1 MKILKR
7 LSFLIGM
14 PFMGILVII
23 MIISMA
29 LATFV
34 ESAQGTNA
42 AWALIYDAW
51 WFELLFALVLVNLVG
66 NVIKLK
72 LYRRSKLTVFV
83 FHIAFALIIIGGG
96 VSRYFAVEGMMHIRE
111 GAMSGTLI
119 SDDTYVNVAVSDG
132 ESKLTDTEK
141 VRLSVLTPG
150 KFRWKGELNGRKIRI
165 RSTDYLKN
173 AVAQYVAAPGGE
185 PYMQMVMLAGRQV
198 NVGLTSG
205 EEAAYPGVSVS
216 FNKPGSEADLRVE
229 SRGENLIAVSSYPVV
244 ITAMGGAEMQN
255 FAAGEELLL
264 EQQKLYAVNNVR
276 FALQRFLPS
285 AKMKF
290 VDAGSSGQS
299 TGMDVAKMEVTLDG
313 MKSELYV
320 PGHSNLEG
328 EPASI
333 TMGSTTISCAYGS
346 KHIRLPF
353 VLRLQ
358 DFRIDR
364 YPGSNSPSSFES
376 DVELI
381 DVEKDIKEVHNIY
394 MNNVLKHRFYRF
406 YQSSYDQDE
415 LGTILSVK
423 RDATGT
429 SITYAGYVLM
439 ILGMLLALV
448 ARGTRF
454 SVLSRATAGKG
465 AKVALVIVAM
475 LMAGSY
481 AHAQHYPVPPKEDAA
496 AFGKIWV
503 QGKEGRFKPMN
514 TLSNEVMRK
523 VVNESH
529 FDGHTADQVMLGMIA
544 YPDEWKQAPIFE
556 VDNPELHQMIGFK
569 GALVSFN
576 DFIVEGRYVLSQVV
590 NDAYKKRV
598 QERTDLDKEVMKL
611 DEKINVFYMVQTG
624 ALLKIFPDPSAAD
637 GSWHA
642 VSDLLNEDHTVTDTL
657 GRVFLLYTRSLRE
670 GDSQMAGEILDF
682 IQQYQVKNSLHPL
695 DEGVK
700 KAEILYNKVGL
711 YDKLIGFYGIFG
723 FLLLGLQ
730 FFRIFHPRKW
740 VEYMFRIGV
749 VHLGVGFVL
758 HTAFLGLRW
767 YVSGHA
773 PMSNGYESMIF
784 VSWISL
790 LAGLVFVRR
799 TGFALALT
807 AILSMLS
814 LLVAHMSWMNPDIT
828 NLVPVLKSP
837 WLTIHVTVI
846 MAGYGFLGMSMLMGL
861 INLVFFAILNRR
873 NRVRIA
879 SVLEQVTKVNHLSVI
894 IGLYFLTIGT
904 FLGGIWANESW
915 GRYWGW
921 DPKETWALISVLVYT
936 FVTHMHRFP
945 GMKGTFAFNLATL
958 LGFSS
963 ILMTYFGV
971 NYFLGGIHSYAG
983 GVAFAIPGW
992 IYILVLALATLS
1004 MIAYSKQKVLT
1015 SDYLPES

>member
-1 MKILKR
+1 
-7 LSFLIGM
+7 M
-14 PFMGILVII
+14 PFTGILLMI
-23 MIISMA
+23 MIIAMA

-34 ESAQGTNA
+34 ESGQGTNA

-51 WFELLFALVLVNLVG
+51 WFELLFVLVLVNLVG

-72 LYRRSKLTVFV
+72 LYKRSKLTIFV
-83 FHIAFALIIIGGG
+83 FHIAFAFIIIGGG
-96 VSRYFAVEGMMHIRE
+96 ISRYFAVEGMMHIRE
-111 GAMSGTLI
+111 GAMSGTII
-119 SDDTYVNVAVSDG
+119 SDDTYMNIAVRDETSEVTD
-132 ESKLTDTEK
+132 SKK

-150 KFRWKGELNGRKIRI
+150 KFRWKGTLNGKKIRI
-165 RSTDYLKN
+165 RSVDYFRN

-185 PYMQMVMLAGRQV
+185 PYLQMIMLAGRQI

-205 EEAAYPGVSVS
+205 QEANYPGLSVS
-216 FNKPGSEADLRVE
+216 FNKPGSGSDLQIIA
-229 SRGENLIAVSSYPVV
+229 RGEDLIAISGYPVA

-255 FAAGEELLL
+255 FAAGEEILL

-276 FALQRFLPS
+276 FALQRFIPS
-285 AKMKF
+285 AKMKY
-290 VDAGSSGQS
+290 VDAASSGQS
-299 TGMDVAKMEVTLDG
+299 TGMDVAKLEVSLDG
-313 MKSELYV
+313 MKSEVYV
-320 PGHSNLEG
+320 PGHSNMEG
-328 EPASI
+328 EPASV

-346 KHIRLPF
+346 RNIQLPF

-376 DVELI
+376 DVVLI
-381 DVEKDIKEVHNIY
+381 DVEKDINEVHNIY

-415 LGTILSVK
+415 QGTILSVK
-423 RDATGT
+423 RDVIGT
-429 SITYAGYVLM
+429 TVTYIGYILM
-439 ILGMLLALV
+439 TLGMVLALFTG
-448 ARGTRF
+448 RTRF
-454 SVLSRATAGKG
+454 SALSRSTAGK
-465 AKVALVIVAM
+465 ATRVALVMFIM
-475 LMAGSY
+475 LMTGSF
-481 AHAQHYPVPPKEDAA
+481 AQAQHYPVPSKEDAA

-523 VVNESH
+523 VVKESH
-529 FDGHTADQVMLGMIA
+529 FDGHTADQVMLGMIT
-544 YPDEWKQAPIFE
+544 YPDEWKDAPIFE

-576 DFIVEGRYVLSQVV
+576 DFIVDGRYVLSQVV

-598 QERTDLDKEVMKL
+598 QDRTDLDKEVMKL

-624 ALLKIFPDPSAAD
+624 ALLKIFPDPEAPD
-637 GSWHA
+637 GKWHA
-642 VSDLLNEDHTVTDTL
+642 VSEMLNPDHTVTDTL
-657 GRVFLLYTRSLRE
+657 GKVFLLYTRSLRD
-670 GDSQMAGEILDF
+670 GDSQMAGDILNF
-682 IQQYQVKNSLHPL
+682 IQQYQQKNTLHPL

-700 KAEILYNKVGL
+700 KAEIFYNKISL
-711 YDKLIGFYGIFG
+711 FNKLIGFYGLLG
-723 FLLLGLQ
+723 FLMLALQ
-730 FFRIFHPRKW
+730 FFRIFRPRKW
-740 VEYMFRIGV
+740 VEYTFRTGV
-749 VHLGVGFVL
+749 ILLAAAFVL

-773 PMSNGYESMIF
+773 PLSNGYESMIF

-790 LAGLVFVRR
+790 LAGLIFVRR
-799 TGFALALT
+799 TGFALSLT

-861 INLVFFAILNRR
+861 INLIFFSILNRK
-873 NRVRIA
+873 NKPKI
-879 SVLEQVTKVNHLSVI
+879 SGVLEQVTKVNHLSVI

-904 FLGGIWANESW
+904 FLGGVWANESW

-921 DPKETWALISVLVYT
+921 DPKETWALISVLVYS
-936 FVTHMHRFP
+936 FITHMHRFP
-945 GMKGTFAFNLATL
+945 GMKGTYAFNLATL
-958 LGFSS
+958 LGYFS

-992 IYILVLALATLS
+992 VYLAVLALMTLS
-1004 MIAYSKQKVLT
+1004 IIAYNKQKILT
-1015 SDYLPES
+1015 SDYLPET